1 MIITN
6 PLTSD
11 SATFDLVRVDFSPE
25 AIATEHPVEFGV
37 DVSDHVQV
45 RPLRFTAQVFVT
57 ASPRSEIPAPF
68 AIEEAV
74 GFFERSLGQAL
85 TVTIPGEGTFT
96 SMVLEG
102 FSHGRTSLQGRP
114 FELRFKY
121 VRIASAVSVAIPPRT
136 PAPVAAAG
144 APTEQ
149 PLGQQATTPGT
160 PTSALFM
167 IRETALN
174 ANPFTSAANLV
185 GSLFGGG

>member
-1 MIITN
+1 MITLLD

-11 SATFDLVRVDFSPE
+11 TATFGMVRVDFSPE

-37 DVSDHVQV
+37 DVSDHVQT

-57 ASPRSEIPAPF
+57 ASPRGAVPQPF

-74 GFFERSLGQAL
+74 GFFERVLGKPL
-85 TVTIPGEGTFT
+85 TVTIPGEGTFS

-102 FSHGRTSLQGRP
+102 FGHGRNNVQGRA
-114 FELRFKY
+114 FELRFKH
-121 VRIASAVSVAIPPRT
+121 VRVASAVSVPIPPRM

-149 PLGQQATTPGT
+149 PLGQQSTTPGT

-167 IRETALN
+167 IRGAALS
-174 ANPFTSAANLV
+174 PFSSAAGLV
-185 GSLFGGG
+185 GGLFP